1 MSKKTY
7 RDERIFGII
16 FSIIFLSYAIYAYFQ
31 YSTIMTW
38 LIILSILIFF
48 VAIFMPIFL
57 KPFNFVWIKFG
68 LQLNKI
74 ASPIILGFIYFVLV
88 FITRIYLLLFLKRLI
103 IFGPDKKA
111 KSYWIDKKEKIPDF
125 KIQF

>member
-1 MSKKTY
+1 MNKRNYK
-7 RDERIFGII
+7 DERIFGII
-16 FSIIFLSYAIYAYFQ
+16 FSIIFLSYAIYSYFR
-31 YSTIMTW
+31 YSEIITW
-38 LIILSILIFF
+38 LIILSISIFF
-48 VAIFMPIFL
+48 LAIFIPIFF

-74 ASPIILGFIYFVLV
+74 TSPIILGFIYFVLV
-88 FITRIYLLLFLKRLI
+88 FITRIYLLLFLKKLI

-111 KSYWIDKKEKIPDF
+111 KSYWVDKKEKIPDF